1 MHVEDMVLVSVD
13 DHLIEPPDMFAR
25 HVPERYRGQAPRV
38 INEDGTDTWV
48 FGDVRARSVG
58 LNAVASWPKE
68 EWGFDPVGFAE
79 MRPGCYD
86 VHERV
91 RDMNVNGVL
100 ASMSFPSMA
109 RFAGQFFME
118 HPDRDLALVM
128 LQAYNDW
135 HIDEWCGAYPGR
147 LLPLAIG
154 PLWDPQLLAAE
165 VRRVAAKGCRA
176 ISFSEAPYKLGL
188 PSFHSH
194 HWDPFFAA
202 CVDEGVVIDI
212 HIGSGSSMPT
222 TSSDAPIDVIITLPT
237 HLAINVASDLLW
249 GPVLRQF
256 PGLRI
261 ALSEGG
267 VGWVPYFLERVD
279 RSYLNQS
286 WTGQDF
292 GDKLPSDVFREHVLT
307 CFIVDD
313 TALHVRRAVGV
324 DNIAWEC
331 DYPHSDSTWPCSP
344 EALMESFVGADVT
357 DSEIDKI
364 THQNAIRWYGYDP
377 FATIPKAK
385 ASVSALRSLA
395 TDVDVQTRGRAHF
408 RAQYNPERW
417 GIGQLVNEG

>member
-1 MHVEDMVLVSVD
+1 MRIDEMILVSVD
-13 DHLIEPPDMFAR
+13 DHLIEPADMFAN
-25 HVPERYRGQAPRV
+25 HVPIRYKDKAPTIV
-38 INEDGTDTWV
+38 NDGGVDTWE

-58 LNAVASWPKE
+58 LNAVASWPKS

-91 RDMNVNGVL
+91 RDMNANGVL

-118 HPDRDLALVM
+118 HPDKELALVM

-154 PLWDPQLLAAE
+154 PLWDPDLLANE

-176 ISFSEAPYKLGL
+176 ITFSEAPYKLGL
-188 PSFHSH
+188 PSFHGH
-194 HWDPFFAA
+194 HWDPFFQA
-202 CVDEGVVIDI
+202 CVEEGVVISI

-222 TSSDAPIDVIITLPT
+222 TSKDAPIDIIITLPT

-267 VGWVPYFLERVD
+267 AGWVPYFLERVD
-279 RSYLNQS
+279 RSYTNQT

-292 GDKLPSDVFREHVLT
+292 GDKLPSQVFREHVLT

-313 TALHVRRAVGV
+313 IALRVRDAVGI
-324 DNIAWEC
+324 DNMAWEC
-331 DYPHSDSTWPCSP
+331 DYPHSDSTWPQSP
-344 EALMESFVGADVT
+344 EALLASFESAGVPDEDIV
-357 DSEIDKI
+357 KI
-364 THQNAIRWYGYDP
+364 THGNALRWYRYEP
-377 FATIPKAK
+377 FSSIPMDKAK
-385 ASVSALRSLA
+385 VGALRSTA
-395 TDVDVQTRGRAHF
+395 EDVDLRVRSRAEF
-408 RAQYNPERW
+408 REQFSASH
-417 GIGQLVNEG
+417 

>member
-1 MHVEDMVLVSVD
+1 MRIDELILVSVD
-13 DHLIEPPDMFAR
+13 DHLIEPADMFAN
-25 HVPERYRGQAPRV
+25 HVPVRYKDKAPAIV
-38 INEDGTDTWV
+38 NDGGIDTWV

-58 LNAVASWPKE
+58 LNAVASWPKS

-86 VHERV
+86 VHERI
-91 RDMNVNGVL
+91 RDMNANGVL
-100 ASMSFPSMA
+100 GSMSFPSMA
-109 RFAGQFFME
+109 RFAGQFFLE
-118 HPDRDLALVM
+118 HPDKELALVM

-154 PLWDPQLLAAE
+154 PLWDPDLLASE
-165 VRRVAAKGCRA
+165 VRRVAGKGCRA
-176 ISFSEAPYKLGL
+176 ITFSEAPYKLGL
-188 PSFHSH
+188 PSFHGH
-194 HWDPFFAA
+194 HWDPFFQA
-202 CVDEGVVIDI
+202 CVDEGVVISI

-222 TSSDAPIDVIITLPT
+222 TSKDAPIDIIITLPT

-267 VGWVPYFLERVD
+267 AGWVPYFLERVD
-279 RSYLNQS
+279 RSYTNQT

-292 GDKLPSDVFREHVLT
+292 GDKLPSQVFREHVLT

-313 TALHVRRAVGV
+313 IALRVRDAVGI

-331 DYPHSDSTWPCSP
+331 DYPHSDSTWPRSP
-344 EALMESFVGADVT
+344 EALLASF
-357 DSEIDKI
+357 EIAGVPDGEIAKI
-364 THQNAIRWYGYDP
+364 THENALRWYGYDP
-377 FATIPKAK
+377 FVNIPKDK
-385 ASVSALRSLA
+385 STVGELRSTA
-395 TDVDVQTRGRAHF
+395 EDVDLRVRSRADF
-408 RAQYNPERW
+408 RKEFIASR
-417 GIGQLVNEG
+417 

>member
-1 MHVEDMVLVSVD
+1 MQPEDLILVSVD
-13 DHLIEPPDMFAR
+13 DHLIEPPDVVLR
-25 HVPERYRGQAPRV
+25 HVPAKYLDQAPRV
-38 INEDGTDTWV
+38 VNENGADTWV
-48 FGDVRARSVG
+48 FGNVRARSVG

-86 VHERV
+86 VNERV
-91 RDMNVNGVL
+91 RDMDANGVL

-109 RFAGQFFME
+109 RFAGQFFLE
-118 HPDRDLALVM
+118 HPDKDLALVM

-135 HIDEWCGAYPGR
+135 HIDEWCAAHPGR

-154 PLWDPQLLAAE
+154 PLWDPHLLAAE

-194 HWDPFFAA
+194 HWDPFFEA
-202 CVDEGVVIDI
+202 CEASEVVISM

-222 TSSDAPIDVIITLPT
+222 TSDDAPIDIIITLPT
-237 HLAINVASDLLW
+237 HLAINAASDLLW

-256 PGLRI
+256 PTLRF

-279 RSYLNQS
+279 RSYRNQT

-292 GDKLPSDVFREHVLT
+292 GDKLPSDLFREHILT

-313 TALHVRRAVGV
+313 VALRVRDAVGI

-331 DYPHSDSTWPCSP
+331 DYPHSDSTWPRSP
-344 EALMESFVGADVT
+344 EVLVEAFKRAGITNPDEVN
-357 DSEIDKI
+357 KI
-364 THQNAIRWYGYDP
+364 TYQNALRWYGYDP
-377 FATIPKAK
+377 FSVVPKEKAT
-385 ASVSALRSLA
+385 VGVLRSQA
-395 TDVDVQTRGRAHF
+395 ADVDTGIRSRAAF
-408 RAQYNPERW
+408 RELYRTAS
-417 GIGQLVNEG
+417 

>member
-1 MHVEDMVLVSVD
+1 MRIEDMVLVSVD
-13 DHLIEPPDMFAR
+13 DHLIEPADMFAN
-25 HVPERYRGQAPRV
+25 HVPARYRDRAPTV
-38 INEDGTDTWV
+38 VKENGADTWV
-48 FGDVRARSVG
+48 FDDVRARSVG
-58 LNAVASWPKE
+58 LNAVASWPKN

-91 RDMNVNGVL
+91 RDMNANGVL

-118 HPDRDLALVM
+118 HDDKDLALVM

-154 PLWDPQLLAAE
+154 PIWDAELLAAE

-176 ISFSEAPYKLGL
+176 ISFTEAPYKLGL
-188 PSFHSH
+188 PSFHGH
-194 HWDPFFAA
+194 QWDPFFQA
-202 CVDEGVVIDI
+202 CVDNDVVICM

-222 TSSDAPIDVIITLPT
+222 TSPDAPVDVIITLPT
-237 HLAINVASDLLW
+237 QLAINVASDLLW

-256 PGLRI
+256 PGLRV

-267 VGWVPYFLERVD
+267 AGWVPQFLERVD
-279 RSYLNQS
+279 RSYENQT

-292 GDKLPSDVFREHVLT
+292 GDKLPSQVFREHVLT

-313 TALHVRRAVGV
+313 VALRMRDAVGV

-331 DYPHSDSTWPCSP
+331 DYPHSDSTWPRSP
-344 EALMESFVGADVT
+344 ETLSISFESAGMSDT
-357 DSEIDKI
+357 EIEKI
-364 THQNAIRWYGYDP
+364 THGNAIRWFGYDP
-377 FATIPKAK
+377 FARIPRNNAT
-385 ASVSALRSLA
+385 VGALRSLA
-395 TDVDVQTRGRAHF
+395 TDVDVSVRSRDEF
-408 RAQYNPERW
+408 RELFNTSA
-417 GIGQLVNEG
+417 

>member
-1 MHVEDMVLVSVD
+1 V
-13 DHLIEPPDMFAR
+13 
-25 HVPERYRGQAPRV
+25 
-38 INEDGTDTWV
+38 NDGGVDTWV
-48 FGDVRARSVG
+48 FGDVRAQSVG
-58 LNAVASWPKE
+58 LNAVASWPKS

-86 VHERV
+86 VHERI
-91 RDMNVNGVL
+91 RDMNANGVL

-118 HPDRDLALVM
+118 HPDKELALVM

-135 HIDEWCGAYPGR
+135 HIDEWCSAYPGR

-154 PLWDPQLLAAE
+154 PLWDPELLASE

-176 ISFSEAPYKLGL
+176 ITFSEAPYKLGL
-188 PSFHSH
+188 PSFHGH
-194 HWDPFFAA
+194 HWDPFFQA
-202 CVDEGVVIDI
+202 CVEEGVVISI

-222 TSSDAPIDVIITLPT
+222 TSKDAPIDIIITLPT

-267 VGWVPYFLERVD
+267 AGWVPYFLERVD
-279 RSYLNQS
+279 RSYTNQT

-292 GDKLPSDVFREHVLT
+292 GDKLPSQVFREHVLT

-313 TALHVRRAVGV
+313 IALRVRDAVGI

-331 DYPHSDSTWPCSP
+331 DYPHSDSTWPRSP
-344 EALMESFVGADVT
+344 EALSASFELAGVP
-357 DSEIDKI
+357 DSEIAKI
-364 THQNAIRWYGYDP
+364 THENALRWYGYDP
-377 FATIPKAK
+377 FADIPRDK
-385 ASVSALRSLA
+385 STVGSLRSKA
-395 TDVDVQTRGRAHF
+395 QDVDLRVRSRADF
-408 RAQYNPERW
+408 REQFSASR
-417 GIGQLVNEG
+417 

>member
-1 MHVEDMVLVSVD
+1 MQPEDLILVSVD
-13 DHLIEPPDMFAR
+13 DHLIEPPDMFAQ
-25 HVPERYRGQAPRV
+25 HLPEKYRDAAPKV
-38 INEDGTDTWV
+38 INENGIDTWV
-48 FGDVRARSVG
+48 FGDMRARSVG

-86 VHERV
+86 VHERM
-91 RDMNVNGVL
+91 RDMNANGVL
-100 ASMSFPSMA
+100 SSMSFPSMA
-109 RFAGQFFME
+109 RFAGQFFSE
-118 HPDRDLALVM
+118 HPDKELALVM

-135 HIDEWCGAYPGR
+135 HIDEWCAAYPGR

-154 PLWDPQLLAAE
+154 PIWDPELLAAE

-188 PSFHSH
+188 PSFHGH
-194 HWDPFFAA
+194 HWDPFFQA
-202 CVDEGVVIDI
+202 CSDCGVVISM

-222 TSSDAPIDVIITLPT
+222 TSSDAPIDIIITLPT
-237 HLAINVASDLLW
+237 HLAINAASDLVW

-256 PGLRI
+256 PDLRF

-279 RSYLNQS
+279 RSYKNQT

-292 GDKLPSDVFREHVLT
+292 GDKLPSDLFREHILT

-313 TALHVRRAVGV
+313 VALRVRDLVGI

-331 DYPHSDSTWPCSP
+331 DYPHSDSTWPRSP
-344 EALMESFVGADVT
+344 EVLMEAFAQAGVT
-357 DSEIDKI
+357 NPSEINKI
-364 THQNAIRWYGYDP
+364 THENALQWYGYDP
-377 FATIPKAK
+377 FAVISKTDAT
-385 ASVSALRSLA
+385 VGALRAHA
-395 TDVDVQTRGRAHF
+395 TDVDTSIRSRAEF
-408 RAQYNPERW
+408 RKMFQAAS
-417 GIGQLVNEG
+417 

>member
-1 MHVEDMVLVSVD
+1 MQPEDLILVSVD
-13 DHLIEPPDMFAR
+13 DHLIEPPDVFLR
-25 HVPERYRGQAPRV
+25 HLPAKYLDQAPKV
-38 INEDGTDTWV
+38 INENGADTWV
-48 FGDVRARSVG
+48 FGNVRARSVG

-86 VHERV
+86 VNERV
-91 RDMNVNGVL
+91 RDMDANGVL

-109 RFAGQFFME
+109 RFAGQFFLE
-118 HPDRDLALVM
+118 HPDKDLALVM

-135 HIDEWCGAYPGR
+135 HIDEWCAAHPGR

-154 PLWDPQLLAAE
+154 PLWDPNLLAAE

-194 HWDPFFAA
+194 HWDPFFEA
-202 CVDEGVVIDI
+202 CEASEVVISM
-212 HIGSGSSMPT
+212 HIGSGSSLPT
-222 TSSDAPIDVIITLPT
+222 TSDDAPIDIIITLPT
-237 HLAINVASDLLW
+237 HLAINAASDLLW

-256 PGLRI
+256 PTLRF

-279 RSYLNQS
+279 RSYRNQT

-292 GDKLPSDVFREHVLT
+292 GDKLPSDLFREHILT

-313 TALHVRRAVGV
+313 VALRVRDAVGI

-331 DYPHSDSTWPCSP
+331 DYPHSDSTWPRSP
-344 EALMESFVGADVT
+344 EVLVEAFSRADITNPDEVN
-357 DSEIDKI
+357 KI
-364 THQNAIRWYGYDP
+364 THENALRWYGYDP
-377 FATIPKAK
+377 FSVVPKERAT
-385 ASVSALRSLA
+385 VGVLRSQA
-395 TDVDVQTRGRAHF
+395 TDVDTGIRSKAAF
-408 RAQYNPERW
+408 RESYRTA
-417 GIGQLVNEG
+417 G